1 MSLERAVAP
10 DPYEVLPE
18 VPSFTLESS
27 DFRDGEPLDVQ
38 FAHPSVGGKNLSPEL
53 HWSGFPEQTASF
65 AVTCFDP
72 DAPTGSGFWHW
83 ILVGLPSDATE
94 LPRGAG
100 SGSGLP
106 SGAFAVRNDFG
117 ERAYGGPAPPAGD
130 RPHRYVFAVHALDV
144 ERLGVTEEATPAF
157 VGFNLTFH
165 TLARGVLRGTF
176 QT

>member
-72 DAPTGSGFWHW
+72 DAPTGSG
-83 ILVGLPSDATE
+83 
-94 LPRGAG
+94 
-100 SGSGLP
+100 LP